1 MKHLNQV
8 NILKRYQVSWLD
20 MIWDVFIVYR
30 GGEVT
35 QQEQAGTRQR
45 MDNGGR
51 RHVVMVWVGAGC
63 WWCPPPALYCTSA
76 TALLDMHEILS
87 LFILSKQKASSLVS
101 KFRYLPSRVYFQ

>member
-35 QQEQAGTRQR
+35 QQEQAGTRQQQ
-45 MDNGGR
+45 DNGG
-51 RHVVMVWVGAGC
+51 RHVVMVRVGAGGA
-63 WWCPPPALYCTSA
+63 PLPMYCTA
-76 TALLDMHEILS
+76 PQPQH
-87 LFILSKQKASSLVS
+87 
-101 KFRYLPSRVYFQ
+101 Y